1 MTHIESRLK
10 NINIDGV
17 ENCNLLCKLI
27 IDYEATSNCIIKKGK
42 YKSVSGEQTTTE
54 YTYLEYPE
62 GSFINYRDTS
72 YEVTRI
78 VFFQPSRHT
87 IDNERFDFEVN
98 IYHGTFE
105 DETDPNNR
113 KGIVSHAHYKSDDK
127 NHNTYNKDYHY
138 HTNSSSENIHD
149 SDYLNINQ
157 NNIVSCILFNI
168 SDHQGTNSNVFFNQF
183 INNFDFKND
192 KISGSNPLKINTHST
207 WSLNDLLPKR
217 RSFFMYEDETKKNT
231 YLVFDSIN
239 SIDKGIV
246 DILKHHIYE
255 KIIGDNDIPMDGN
268 HNILYK
274 NNIEVITDEKYKKHM
289 REQIKLLLGIHR
301 TSMRLN
307 KPSGT
312 SKDYNDESSKLYQ
325 KTTGSGLY
333 RDFQYEEEQAK
344 NLIKEW
350 HEWGK
355 GKLVERDIKEL
366 TLDVIPTTKE
376 ELILF
381 NQKYINY
388 QFSPKYKY
396 REMFEET
403 YQEDI
408 KRIFFSD
415 ITLEAYENMDIFR
428 EVLYK
433 YNLKIKHVK
442 AYKLEGT
449 KEIASRY
456 LGIIDTRIQ
465 FSIQDLFSHLNFLDV
480 KQAGKI
486 KIVGYENNFNIYT
499 ENIDNNNLIELEDPD
514 ITKIDNYFY
523 VPNVPENLNV
533 KGSTKSSA
541 QSATEPR
548 DNLHFTKDVVIVEY
562 EIEFFTNNIINGI
575 KSVPNLSDILP
586 TNQDFI
592 AKEQEATAIQK
603 QITEIYRLLIHTDNT
618 LPYTSADDNIFKEQ
632 IIGDSSGGNEL
643 DETFKKMLIPG
654 VRVII
659 I

>member
-1 MTHIESRLK
+1 
-10 NINIDGV
+10 
-17 ENCNLLCKLI
+17 
-27 IDYEATSNCIIKKGK
+27 
-42 YKSVSGEQTTTE
+42 
-54 YTYLEYPE
+54 
-62 GSFINYRDTS
+62 
-72 YEVTRI
+72 
-78 VFFQPSRHT
+78 
-87 IDNERFDFEVN
+87 
-98 IYHGTFE
+98 
-105 DETDPNNR
+105 
-113 KGIVSHAHYKSDDK
+113 
-127 NHNTYNKDYHY
+127 
-138 HTNSSSENIHD
+138 
-149 SDYLNINQ
+149 
-157 NNIVSCILFNI
+157 
-168 SDHQGTNSNVFFNQF
+168 
-183 INNFDFKND
+183 
-192 KISGSNPLKINTHST
+192 
-207 WSLNDLLPKR
+207 
-217 RSFFMYEDETKKNT
+217 YEDETKKNT

-366 TLDVIPTTKE
+366 TLDDIPEKE
-376 ELILF
+376 ALILF

-388 QFSPKYKY
+388 QFNPKYKY
-396 REMFEET
+396 LQMFEET

-408 KRIFFSD
+408 KRIFFTPA
-415 ITLEAYENMDIFR
+415 IENNTYNNMDIFR

-433 YNLKIKHVK
+433 YNLQIKDVK

-449 KEIASRY
+449 KEILSSD
-456 LGIIDTRIQ
+456 LGIKDTRIQ

-480 KQAGKI
+480 KPVSKI

-499 ENIDNNNLIELEDPD
+499 KDINYDNPIGLDD
-514 ITKIDNYFY
+514 QAITKIDNYFY

-533 KGSTKSSA
+533 KGFTDPTIPAPSPSST
-541 QSATEPR
+541 ELR

-562 EIEFFTNNIINGI
+562 DIKFFTNKIINGI
-575 KSVPNLSDILP
+575 KSKLS
-586 TNQDFI
+586 
-592 AKEQEATAIQK
+592 
-603 QITEIYRLLIHTDNT
+603 
-618 LPYTSADDNIFKEQ
+618 S
-632 IIGDSSGGNEL
+632 
-643 DETFKKMLIPG
+643 
-654 VRVII
+654 
-659 I
+659 